1 MTDLPAVD
9 AQYHKK
15 CYDDFAYNK
24 INTNL
29 SEKPTSTDDDALNLL
44 IGDMYKKQNLCSW
57 TSYELYD
64 IYSAFGGILSL
75 KQMFRKLIKHMGEDI
90 IVVRMVGC
98 APFVVFRKFIGKSL
112 KLVKDESINE
122 DHVVRKIRMEAKA
135 MQYNKSSYDLSDFTY
150 NKVVNNTSATLL
162 RLIAE
167 LVANGELNHRSIS
180 LTQAVQSHITSTRN
194 QTTLG
199 LAVKLYHMYGSSE
212 LIKLLHNH
220 GFSVV

>member
-1 MTDLPAVD
+1 M
-9 AQYHKK
+9 
-15 CYDDFAYNK
+15 
-24 INTNL
+24 
-29 SEKPTSTDDDALNLL
+29 SEKSTSTDDDSLNLH
-44 IGDMYKKQNLCSW
+44 IDDMYKKQNLCSW

-98 APFVVFRKFIGKSL
+98 APVVVFRKFIGKSL

-122 DHVVRKIRMEAKA
+122 DHVDIVVRQIRIETKA